1 VGWRAAR
8 LTVTEKDV
16 RYTVTI
22 TEYDG
27 DGYDTDAKVM
37 RSTPHTGEAVEIFA
51 AAVGQENNPAEPVI
65 NIYRGSQG
73 VKVDLA
79 ELVEAARVGATTPQG
94 RRLWVDAMVTL
105 IRGWV
110 YPLGRRPS
118 DAPTTGAVLAASRPL
133 VGETGHDPTTR

>member
-1 VGWRAAR
+1 
-8 LTVTEKDV
+8 VTEKDV

-37 RSTPHTGEAVEIFA
+37 CSTPHTGEAVEVLA
-51 AAVGQENNPAEPVI
+51 AAVEPQNNPAKPVI
-65 NIYRGSQG
+65 EIYRGCQG

-79 ELVEAARVGATTPQG
+79 ELVEAARVGVTTPQA

-110 YPLGRRPS
+110 YESGANCGRRRS
-118 DAPTTGAVLAASRPL
+118 AGVSGGGGRGRVVLR
-133 VGETGHDPTTR
+133 